1 MSMIASQQAAFLA
14 SHRPFLEW
22 LVEWKANLPAQH
34 WADLTRDVTPS
45 QMGLFCVDMVN
56 GFCHEGNLASP
67 RVHALIPAIQRLFE
81 DAYRAGVRQF
91 VLPQDTHRHD
101 AVEFHDFPLHCVEG
115 TTESEMIPELQ
126 ELPFADLFQVVP
138 KNSLSASHGTTLDS
152 WLDQHPDLR
161 LAIIAGNCTDLCAHQ
176 LSMHLKLRANAR
188 NVPMRVMV
196 PENCVQTYD
205 LPVQTA
211 RELGALPHDGDVLHL
226 VFLYHLRLNGAEVV
240 RAIE

>member
-1 MSMIASQQAAFLA
+1 MSTSQQVEFLA

-22 LVEWKANLPAQH
+22 LVEWKASLPALR
-34 WADLTRDVTPS
+34 WADLRRDVPAER
-45 QMGLFCVDMVN
+45 MGLFCVDMVN

-67 RVHALIPAIQRLFE
+67 RVHALIPAIRRLF
-81 DAYRAGVRQF
+81 DGAYQAGVRQF
-91 VLPQDTHRHD
+91 VLPQDTHHHD

-138 KNSLSASHGTTLDS
+138 KNSLSASHETALDS
-152 WLDQHPDLR
+152 WLDRHPDLN
-161 LAIIAGNCTDLCAHQ
+161 LAMIAGNCTDLCAYQ
-176 LSMHLKLRANAR
+176 LAMHLKLRANAR
-188 NVPMRVMV
+188 NVPMRVIV

-205 LPVQTA
+205 LPVPTA
-211 RELGALPHDGDVLHL
+211 RELGALPHDGDFLHL

-240 RAIE
+240 RAIA

>member
-1 MSMIASQQAAFLA
+1 MIASQQAAFLA

-22 LVEWKANLPAQH
+22 LVEWKANLPTQH
-34 WADLTRDVTPS
+34 WGDLTREVQAS

-67 RVHALIPAIQRLFE
+67 RVCALIPAIQRLFE
-81 DAYRAGVRQF
+81 GAYQVGVRQF

-101 AVEFHDFPLHCVEG
+101 AVEFQDFPLHCVEG

-211 RELGALPHDGDVLHL
+211 RELGALPHDGDLLHL